1 MKLPKQK
8 NNAGFSLIELMA
20 AMVVTLVLLSLV
32 SMMMMSVFGTRR
44 RESQRTDAMTSAKAA
59 LNLMSREISNAGYG
73 LTTNGLITAD
83 SGSHKLRFRSNVEN
97 DNSSTNSANED
108 VTYYHDTVNQ
118 ALMRYDPQA
127 TPQTSV
133 VINGVSEAT
142 FEYFDYSGSSS
153 TPTQKLVPSDNT
165 GKIRINVT
173 VQLDDVEG
181 QMDEQIVSFTSE
193 VTLRNSKYMLKL
205 Y

>member
-1 MKLPKQK
+1 MKFSKLK
-8 NNAGFSLIELMA
+8 NNRGFSLIELLIAMA
-20 AMVVTLVLLSLV
+20 ITLVLLGLV
-32 SMMMMSVFGTRR
+32 SMMMKSVFGTRR

-59 LNLMSREISNAGYG
+59 LNLMSREISNSGFG
-73 LTTNGLITAD
+73 LKTNGLITAD
-83 SGSHKLRFRSNVEN
+83 SDSHKLRFRTNIEN
-97 DNSSTNSANED
+97 DNSSTNSPNED
-108 VTYYHDTVNQ
+108 VTYYHDAVNE
-118 ALMRYDPQA
+118 AVVRFDPRGA
-127 TPQTSV
+127 PQTSV

-153 TPTQKLVPSDNT
+153 TPVQKLTASNNT

-173 VQLDDVEG
+173 VRLDDVDG
-181 QMDEQIVSFTSE
+181 QIDDQIVSFTSE